1 MKKYIIVSM
10 MLMSGCAVK
19 PEVSYQIIQ
28 GDKPAGEKLLDKK
41 ISDSFYLAS
50 SSVIFEPEYEKNPM
64 AKMAL

>member
-41 ISDSFYLAS
+41 YPTAFIWHH
-50 SSVIFEPEYEKNPM
+50 PR
-64 AKMAL
+64 